1 MYLALLRVL
10 TISLALFLVV
20 KVFEVVESS
29 QTIFSSLNFG
39 SQAIAQ
45 QQEQPKTDEK
55 SATTEENKGEV
66 APTSSSTDSVV
77 SIDEVKKL
85 TDEEIQILQRLSERK
100 KRLVKW
106 QEDLKLKED
115 VLAVTEE
122 RIDKKLEELRKL
134 KKEVE
139 KSLTEYQKIEEEK
152 TQSLVKIYENMK
164 AKNAA
169 DILSKMKTAETLPI
183 FSRMK
188 EKNAADILSKMEP
201 RIAQEITSA
210 LNQLGKLQNPE

>member
-1 MYLALLRVL
+1 MFLALIRVL
-10 TISLALFLVV
+10 TISLSLFFVV
-20 KVFEVVESS
+20 KIFDVIENSKNILTTLEYGPQAVAQQETPAPESPPKTEDAKSESS
-29 QTIFSSLNFG
+29 NSEG
-39 SQAIAQ
+39 A
-45 QQEQPKTDEK
+45 
-55 SATTEENKGEV
+55 
-66 APTSSSTDSVV
+66 V

-85 TDEEIQILQRLSERK
+85 TDEEIQILQRLVERK
-100 KRLVKW
+100 KRLIRWEEELEIK
-106 QEDLKLKED
+106 DN
-115 VLAVTEE
+115 VLALTEE

-134 KKEVE
+134 KKAVE
-139 KSLTEYQKIEEEK
+139 LSLNEYSKVEEEK

-169 DILSKMKTAETLPI
+169 DILSKMKTEEALPI

-188 EKNAADILSKMEP
+188 EKNAADILSKMDP